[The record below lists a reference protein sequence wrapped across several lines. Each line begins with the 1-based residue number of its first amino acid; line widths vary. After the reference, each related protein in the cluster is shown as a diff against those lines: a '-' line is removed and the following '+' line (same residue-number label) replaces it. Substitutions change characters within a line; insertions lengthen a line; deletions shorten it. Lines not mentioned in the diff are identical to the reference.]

1 MKEFFGDGLL
11 LGTPTAERLYA
22 AVRDLPIIDYHC
34 HLNENEIRD
43 DIGFESLGALW
54 LGGDHYKWRAM
65 RLCGVDEHFITGD
78 ATDYEKY
85 RKYAEIFPRLCGNP
99 LYYWTQMEL
108 KLLFGITKP
117 LSPETAD
124 EIWAAANEQLKT
136 MRVSDLLRRFR
147 VEYIATTNDPTDTLE
162 AHGVCGGTRVAPTFR
177 PDRMLTCERAA
188 LEDLRRSAGMEQVQ
202 TLDEVKAALVNRLD
216 WFCAH
221 GCVIS
226 DHGMDVLP
234 VADCGKGCAEAVF
247 DRLTGKA
254 QASVTPAERE
264 QLTSHLLYFLA
275 GEYRKRGMVMQMHF
289 ATYRNVNSGMFGK
302 IGRDTGFDIMRGRV
316 DTDRLA
322 VFLNTLDARGTCRKP
337 CCIR

>member
-11 LGTPTAERLYA
+11 LGTPAAERLYA

-43 DIGFESLGALW
+43 DIGFANLGALW

-65 RLCGVDEHFITGD
+65 RLCGVDEHFITGN

-162 AHGVCGGTRVAPTFR
+162 AHGVYGNTAVAPTFR
-177 PDRMLTCERAA
+177 PDRMLSCDPAA
-188 LEDLRRSAGMEQVQ
+188 LDALRRSAGMRK
-202 TLDEVKAALVNRLD
+202 LRSLAEVRQGLVRRLD

-226 DHGMDVLP
+226 DHGMDFLP
-234 VADCGKGCAEAVF
+234 VADCGENYASYLFERKSNVTAEELSPEEAGAE
-247 DRLTGKA
+247 DAEPPQAARLKVITA
-254 QASVTPAERE
+254 ASASASAFFIMV
-264 QLTSHLLYFLA
+264 SFFL
-275 GEYRKRGMVMQMHF
+275 
-289 ATYRNVNSGMFGK
+289 
-302 IGRDTGFDIMRGRV
+302 RV
-316 DTDRLA
+316 LC
-322 VFLNTLDARGTCRKP
+322 VY
-337 CCIR
+337 

>member
-11 LGTPTAERLYA
+11 LGSPAAERLYA

-108 KLLFGITKP
+108 KLLFGIMKP

-124 EIWAAANEQLKT
+124 E
-136 MRVSDLLRRFR
+136 SGRRR
-147 VEYIATTNDPTDTLE
+147 TN
-162 AHGVCGGTRVAPTFR
+162 
-177 PDRMLTCERAA
+177 
-188 LEDLRRSAGMEQVQ
+188 S
-202 TLDEVKAALVNRLD
+202 
-216 WFCAH
+216 
-221 GCVIS
+221 
-226 DHGMDVLP
+226 
-234 VADCGKGCAEAVF
+234 
-247 DRLTGKA
+247 
-254 QASVTPAERE
+254 
-264 QLTSHLLYFLA
+264 
-275 GEYRKRGMVMQMHF
+275 
-289 ATYRNVNSGMFGK
+289 
-302 IGRDTGFDIMRGRV
+302 
-316 DTDRLA
+316 
-322 VFLNTLDARGTCRKP
+322 
-337 CCIR
+337 